1 MKRVGHAHYP
11 IPVMATVNWARS
23 TQPLPIVA
31 LVVAILVGLVPPA
44 SAELGGSTD
53 PDDAVRR
60 DLATVSLRHHSGTHR
75 YKWRFTTYERF
86 RLPNGGS
93 FVLFIDS
100 VGAGRWDY
108 RLFLWFDGGHDGIV
122 CSGGPRAGVGGAQ
135 RFSVL
140 RYNAKRTSGWCTFR
154 PVRRTKPVRWRVMS
168 APNDHPHFGR
178 PFDRAPNIGWL

>member
-1 MKRVGHAHYP
+1 ML
-11 IPVMATVNWARS
+11 TTRS
-23 TQPLPIVA
+23 GDGDRQLGKIHTTLPIVA

-53 PDDAVRR
+53 PNDSVRR

-122 CSGGPRAGVGGAQ
+122 CSGGPRAGVGGAH
-135 RFSVL
+135 RFRVTGLSVG
-140 RYNAKRTSGWCTFR
+140 RTSGWCTFR